1 MLAVAGLAL
10 LGPAVSEASVPSA
23 ATLAR
28 MDRTIEQ
35 RMDANRAPGFA
46 VAVVAEGRIVHARGF
61 GSSDDSEPRITPQT
75 PFLLGSTTKSFT
87 ALAVMQLVD
96 AGKVQLD
103 APVRRYVP
111 EFRLSGTAANR
122 VTVRHVLQHT
132 SGLPATTSGPILKS
146 AGDGTPEQAV
156 AELRGEALV
165 SEPGREMEYV
175 NANYVL
181 AGLVVE
187 RASGESYGRYVERH
201 IFAPLGM
208 ANSFAAPEPA
218 RRAGLAAGHR
228 YIFGVADTTGPT
240 FRSGV
245 LAAGYL
251 MSSAEDMGRYLSM
264 FLNDGVGPAGRR
276 VVSSRG
282 MEALMSPGRP
292 AAQLGPW
299 ADNAKSHYAMG
310 WFVGGPWKEP
320 ALLHPGDAAD
330 SSSLMVLL
338 PRQDTAVVTLVN
350 ASNELVVPGN
360 PYAIPRMQRNVV
372 DVVLGA
378 PVETGT
384 SVFRFYI
391 IFDVLVALFLGAAVV
406 ALIRAVRD
414 ARRRRTPR
422 HRVRAVA
429 GVPARAALA
438 ALVLGYPALIG
449 YGWTGMRY
457 WHPDLALAL
466 ALVGGVVLA
475 TAVTRVVWLVR
486 SRGAES
492 QAPPARPSE
501 ADFRPSPQRELTGVA
516 R

>member
-10 LGPAVSEASVPSA
+10 LGPAGSEASVPSA

-61 GSSDDSEPRITPQT
+61 GSSNDSGPRITPQT

-111 EFRLSGTAANR
+111 EFRLAGTAADR

-201 IFAPLGM
+201 IFAPSGNDEQLCRPRAG
-208 ANSFAAPEPA
+208 ASRWTGGRPPLHLRRGGHHRPDVPIRRA
-218 RRAGLAAGHR
+218 RRGLPH
-228 YIFGVADTTGPT
+228 
-240 FRSGV
+240 
-245 LAAGYL
+245 
-251 MSSAEDMGRYLSM
+251 
-264 FLNDGVGPAGRR
+264 
-276 VVSSRG
+276 
-282 MEALMSPGRP
+282 
-292 AAQLGPW
+292 
-299 ADNAKSHYAMG
+299 
-310 WFVGGPWKEP
+310 
-320 ALLHPGDAAD
+320 
-330 SSSLMVLL
+330 
-338 PRQDTAVVTLVN
+338 
-350 ASNELVVPGN
+350 
-360 PYAIPRMQRNVV
+360 
-372 DVVLGA
+372 VLGA
-378 PVETGT
+378 RTW
-384 SVFRFYI
+384 
-391 IFDVLVALFLGAAVV
+391 AATW
-406 ALIRAVRD
+406 RC
-414 ARRRRTPR
+414 
-422 HRVRAVA
+422 
-429 GVPARAALA
+429 
-438 ALVLGYPALIG
+438 
-449 YGWTGMRY
+449 
-457 WHPDLALAL
+457 
-466 ALVGGVVLA
+466 
-475 TAVTRVVWLVR
+475 
-486 SRGAES
+486 S
-492 QAPPARPSE
+492 
-501 ADFRPSPQRELTGVA
+501 
-516 R
+516 